1 MVVALN
7 ISVLYSSIEINQSA
21 LKHGFSPADINHI
34 VNSLSIFRHGNKAAR
49 PRQIWI
55 SRKSRERRMNE
66 YFDLKSD
73 QLARGEIDT
82 SGWVRIYGQP
92 APACE
97 NIPEV

>member
-1 MVVALN
+1 MPHRNLMVVALN
-7 ISVLYSSIEINQSA
+7 TSVLYSSMN
-21 LKHGFSPADINHI
+21 I

-55 SRKSRERRMNE
+55 TRKSRQRRMDE

-73 QLARGEIDT
+73 RLARGEIDM

-92 APACE
+92 IPDCE
-97 NIPEV
+97 DPQV